1 MVLES
6 PASMECTVDKIIT
19 LGEHGGAG
27 HLIICKIHRLHVR
40 EEAIDENDRINPHK
54 MDLMGRMGRAFY
66 CRASGENVFPIVQ
79 AVAKICIGFDRL
91 PDAIRKSEI
100 LTGNEI
106 AMLAGMY
113 EIPSQE
119 LISKS
124 KIDHV
129 YKSEKEKHVNIKTL
143 LKEDRLVEA
152 LALSFS

>member
-1 MVLES
+1 
-6 PASMECTVDKIIT
+6 
-19 LGEHGGAG
+19 
-27 HLIICKIHRLHVR
+27 
-40 EEAIDENDRINPHK
+40 
-54 MDLMGRMGRAFY
+54 
-66 CRASGENVFPIVQ
+66 
-79 AVAKICIGFDRL
+79 
-91 PDAIRKSEI
+91 
-100 LTGNEI
+100 
-106 AMLAGMY
+106 MLAGMY